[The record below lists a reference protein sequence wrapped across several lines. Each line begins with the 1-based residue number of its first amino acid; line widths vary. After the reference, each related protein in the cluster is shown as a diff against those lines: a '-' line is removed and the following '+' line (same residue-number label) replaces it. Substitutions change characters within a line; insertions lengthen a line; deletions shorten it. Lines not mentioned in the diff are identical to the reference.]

1 MEVKY
6 EPKKQGRLNSIWSA
20 AVSSVVCVCVCVC
33 VYAVVTPTGAGEPW
47 SDAGNALSCD
57 SSNTDGT
64 HTNCLWCCV
73 RYPCVYCCA
82 IGEGV
87 LVTGTLKTKAKK
99 GTSAAPES
107 KSGSTSAKLNSVRS
121 AACQVLCVY
130 TQWFLGPE
138 LENCSQA

>member
-1 MEVKY
+1 MSPRNKVGSTLFGV
-6 EPKKQGRLNSIWSA
+6 QQCQVL
-20 AVSSVVCVCVCVC
+20 CVCVC

-47 SDAGNALSCD
+47 PDAGNALSCD
-57 SSNTDGT
+57 SSNIDGT